1 MIGFIIILE
10 SISHLILM
18 KVIFMALL
26 VAIQRQDHIQM
37 ILKRPKQYQTLARAI
52 VDYVVMM
59 IRA

>member
-1 MIGFIIILE
+1 
-10 SISHLILM
+10 
-18 KVIFMALL
+18 MALL